1 MLKPAQLYESE
12 LQKKNVETWYN
23 TEYMYWNY
31 GPCDC
36 RIDIKDNNAE
46 VHQFVSVDRYDNVIG
61 YISYSIDWSAMSAG
75 GFGIISFDRGNI
87 TFARDVYTAI
97 CDLFEKYHMNR
108 ICWCAYTDNP
118 AIRGYRNFIKK
129 HGGVEC
135 AYYRQVARLTD
146 GKLHDSVEFEI
157 LASEFK
163 RGGVKETTKKAE
175 KTAQKPEIKPKR
187 NKLDYGKI
195 MALHNA
201 GWSNAKIADEMG
213 TTPNTIAVA
222 ICNLKKRA
230 RENG

>member
-12 LQKKNVETWYN
+12 LQKKNFETWYN
-23 TEYMYWNY
+23 TEYMYWN
-31 GPCDC
+31 GGTGDVQL
-36 RIDIKDNNAE
+36 DIKDNNYE
-46 VHQFVSVDRYDNVIG
+46 LHQFASVDKYDNVIG
-61 YISYSIDWSAMSAG
+61 YISYSIDWCAMSADR
-75 GFGIISFDRGNI
+75 FGIISFDRGNVL
-87 TFARDVYTAI
+87 FAKDVYKAI

-108 ICWCAYTDNP
+108 VSWFAFADNP

-135 AYYRQVARLTD
+135 AYCRQVARLTD

-163 RGGVKETTKKAE
+163 RGKAKPIIKNKNQKEE
-175 KTAQKPEIKPKR
+175 KPQR

-201 GWSNAKIADEMG
+201 GWSNKKIADEMG
-213 TTPNTIAVA
+213 TTSNTIAVI
-222 ICNLKKRA
+222 ICNLKKRE
-230 RENG
+230 RSYE